1 MSQVT
6 NTVAVLMG
14 GQSTEHDV
22 SLKSGANVLRALEG
36 SPYSPVGVVIDRGG
50 LWHWG
55 DETRP
60 LRLLEA
66 LARLEDEGV
75 CCVFIALHGPFGEDG
90 RIQALLDCLGIP
102 YTGSGYAAS
111 ALAMD
116 KIRCKAV
123 VQSQGI
129 RVAAHLALDRR
140 TWQYDGEPVLR
151 AIQEDVGLPCV
162 IKPSRQGSSF
172 GISVIRDYREL
183 AAALDAALAL
193 DEEVYAEEY
202 IEGREVTC
210 GVLDVDPEGRL
221 RALEVTEIRPKTAA
235 FFDFEAK
242 YTPGASEE
250 ITPAP
255 LDTDTTNE
263 VKQMAVDVHEIVG
276 CSGWSRS
283 DFIIGEEGPVW
294 LEVNTVPGLTETSL
308 YPQAARA
315 AGIPFNQL
323 VLMFIEHALRRHA
336 QERQRG

>member
-1 MSQVT
+1 
-6 NTVAVLMG
+6 
-14 GQSTEHDV
+14 
-22 SLKSGANVLRALEG
+22 
-36 SPYSPVGVVIDRGG
+36 
-50 LWHWG
+50 
-55 DETRP
+55 
-60 LRLLEA
+60 
-66 LARLEDEGV
+66 
-75 CCVFIALHGPFGEDG
+75 
-90 RIQALLDCLGIP
+90 
-102 YTGSGYAAS
+102 
-111 ALAMD
+111 
-116 KIRCKAV
+116 
-123 VQSQGI
+123 
-129 RVAAHLALDRR
+129 LDRR

-183 AAALDAALAL
+183 TAALDAALAL